1 MLRIMR
7 KERTINIII
16 LAVCI
21 ILYIFIRIFR
31 TIYSGNAFAFL
42 RYHFTDLLAPIVI
55 LSYSGLLLNIVNHHS
70 INKFLQ
76 IIALCV
82 FCSFVW
88 EYCAQFLYSSSTPDW
103 LDVCSIFGGGF
114 IYWIIINLS
123 AKENKNGKN
132 DS

>member
-1 MLRIMR
+1 MR

-42 RYHFTDLLAPIVI
+42 RYHFTDLLAPIVV

-76 IIALCV
+76 IIVRDIGNILDLKYSDYLTALDTV
-82 FCSFVW
+82 GITNTTDILATGVKI
-88 EYCAQFLYSSSTPDW
+88 
-103 LDVCSIFGGGF
+103 V
-114 IYWIIINLS
+114 
-123 AKENKNGKN
+123 
-132 DS
+132 